1 MQPVSTWMFT
11 PLLARFS
18 TAASMRRLKPGM
30 GDRGEVLLAPG
41 APGEIIL
48 LHLDGA
54 TPWTIQKGG
63 QGQQPTAGVLQRVPT
78 V

>member
-1 MQPVSTWMFT
+1 
-11 PLLARFS
+11 
-18 TAASMRRLKPGM
+18 M

-63 QGQQPTAGVLQRVPT
+63 QGQQPTAGVFQVFLCLSVT
-78 V
+78 DS